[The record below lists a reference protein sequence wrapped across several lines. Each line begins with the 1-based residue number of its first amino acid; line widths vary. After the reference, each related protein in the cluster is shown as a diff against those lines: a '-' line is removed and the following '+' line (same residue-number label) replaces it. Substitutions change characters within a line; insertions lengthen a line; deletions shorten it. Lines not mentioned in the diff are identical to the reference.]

1 MPTDFGTLV
10 VIVVVVILLLKFLKA
25 SVKLIVTAAI
35 IAAVVWAIMT
45 YGPELMASIPTG
57 GVQTWNVL

>member
-45 YGPELMASIPTG
+45 YGPELMASVPMG
-57 GVQTWNVL
+57 GVQTWSML

>member
-45 YGPELMASIPTG
+45 YGPELMASVPMG
-57 GVQTWNVL
+57 GVQTWIVL